1 MAIVPRL
8 TEEELER
15 FQPLHDWVVVRKNK
29 APETTEHGIIVP
41 EDRRDYQSKHGVVV
55 KVGPCDNLRRKG
67 GYVPVLNPG
76 DEVLYSAFAGME
88 TPMPEGYLIMRAT
101 EILAKLEKKE
111 TP

>member
-1 MAIVPRL
+1 
-8 TEEELER
+8 
-15 FQPLHDWVVVRKNK
+15 
-29 APETTEHGIIVP
+29 
-41 EDRRDYQSKHGVVV
+41 VVV